1 MAQDFR
7 DKLNLVE
14 RQIAQILDVF
24 SQSRICS
31 AREWRPPTDIYE
43 NDKAVIVKAEIAGM
57 RAEDFRIS
65 YVDAVLTIRGN
76 RKDLEAKLNY
86 HCLEIPYG
94 EFRLR
99 VLIPGLF
106 NEELI
111 TAKYENGYLYVILPK
126 IRKTRG
132 TRKKSIE

>member
-1 MAQDFR
+1 MTQDFR

-24 SQSRICS
+24 SQSRTCS
-31 AREWRPPTDIYE
+31 AREWRPATDIYE

-106 NEELI
+106 DEELI
-111 TAKYENGYLYVILPK
+111 TAKYETGYLYVILPK
-126 IRKTRG
+126 IHKRRVSS
-132 TRKKSIE
+132 RKSI